1 MRFVAAA
8 AAVLIATS
16 ATAQSRCPT
25 SPDLENGVI
34 LRDTSQNF
42 ALEYSRLPDGLI
54 AERRFGAGDTT
65 GDALMSPH
73 LLTKAVGASSAPV
86 SFSADV
92 ADLDRLDQ
100 TLTWVSQA
108 FVSVGGVDIPNGM
121 ITAQYAHT
129 TTYEIGN
136 CRYQI
141 WVVDVTQTSSLGTTH
156 TRNHYAPELGL
167 ILTVQRLDE
176 GGTVISELVFNEVQI
191 VPN

>member
-8 AAVLIATS
+8 VAVLIATS
-16 ATAQSRCPT
+16 TTAQSRCPT
-25 SPDLENGVI
+25 GTDLENGII
-34 LRDTSQNF
+34 LRETSQGF
-42 ALEYSRLPDGLI
+42 AMEYSRLPNGLI
-54 AERRFGAGDTT
+54 AERRFIAGDTT

-73 LLTKAVGASSAPV
+73 PLTKAVGSSSAPV

-121 ITAQYAHT
+121 ITAHYART
-129 TTYEIGN
+129 TTYEIGD

-141 WVVDVTQTSSLGTTH
+141 WVVDVTQTSSLGTIR

-167 ILTVQRLDE
+167 ILAVQRLDE
-176 GGTVISELVFNEVQI
+176 GGTVISELVFDKVQI
-191 VPN
+191 APS